1 METRI
6 PNSLSTRKDGKQI
19 LQLVT
24 KSDGNRSQP
33 YYRILI
39 SGCKSSQ
46 QDIIIIGLTSVPY
59 HVLHMTP
66 TCMFHTLSGE
76 LAELLR
82 GCLNVLF
89 PTGTSRNLSVPC
101 PLVLSLSISGSFFF
115 IHLFLPTPLV
125 TDVSCSYCLSATLV
139 PTLYCVF
146 QPSITCPKHPLPEL
160 C

>member
-6 PNSLSTRKDGKQI
+6 TNSLSTRNDGKQI
-19 LQLVT
+19 FQLVT

-46 QDIIIIGLTSVPY
+46 QDIGLTSVPY

-66 TCMFHTLSGE
+66 TCKFHTLSGE

-82 GCLNVLF
+82 GCLNVLL
-89 PTGTSRNLSVPC
+89 PTGTSRNSSVSWL
-101 PLVLSLSISGSFFF
+101 LVLSLSSSGSFFF

-139 PTLYCVF
+139 PTLYFVF
-146 QPSITCPKHPLPEL
+146 QPSTTCPKNPLPEL